1 MAQPALLSVQS
12 LTARFGG
19 VLALDRVTFEL
30 QRGSITGLIG
40 PNGAGKT
47 TLFNCLSR
55 LHAPES
61 GEILLEGQSLLRLAS
76 HQIAEVG
83 IGRTFQN
90 VALFPTLTVL
100 QNVMVGAHTRTYGDL
115 LSCALRLPWA
125 VLPFGTLKRVE
136 MARALAAR
144 PKLLLLDEPAGGLNH
159 LELTALAQMIRD
171 CRDQRNLS
179 VLLVEHQMNLVME
192 ISDRVVV
199 LNFGRRI
206 ANGTPAEVRCDPEV
220 VRAYLGSTHR

>member
-55 LHAPES
+55 LHTPES
-61 GEILLEGQSLLRLAS
+61 GELLFEGASLLRS
-76 HQIAEVG
+76 SPHGIAQLG

-90 VALFPTLTVL
+90 IALFPTLTVI
-100 QNVMVGAHTRTYGDL
+100 QNVMVGMHCCTRSDPLSNALCLPWVGRDERAARTNALEL
-115 LSCALRLPWA
+115 LSFLGLEGVQ
-125 VLPFGTLKRVE
+125 VLPASGLPSGTLNRRR
-136 MARALAAR
+136 MARALAG
-144 PKLLLLDEPAGGLNH
+144 D
-159 LELTALAQMIRD
+159 
-171 CRDQRNLS
+171 
-179 VLLVEHQMNLVME
+179 
-192 ISDRVVV
+192 
-199 LNFGRRI
+199 
-206 ANGTPAEVRCDPEV
+206 
-220 VRAYLGSTHR
+220 